1 MQEKIKLICFDFDG
15 VLCKLKEAHYLSLNK
30 AIEEIAGSKFIISLD
45 EHTNIYDGLSTLTK
59 LKKLVK
65 DKKLLEELIPEIN
78 KLKQK
83 YTIQAIEEVITPNTQ
98 LQQDL
103 KQLKSE
109 GYLLYCC
116 SNAIRATVEAGLK
129 KLGIFE
135 LFDSI
140 LSNEDVKNQK
150 PSSEIYLKAFIQAGV
165 DPKQTLIVEDSKH
178 GKDSAARSGA
188 YVCDVDNETETTYD
202 TIKRSIDFANSY
214 SVNTKYP
221 VRNKLVV
228 AIPMSGAGSRFAA
241 QPDKYPLPK
250 PLLNVRGKTMVQ
262 MVIDNLNVDA
272 EFVFIVQK
280 EHCHKYNLDIILP
293 LISPDCKIVQV
304 DKLTEGAACS
314 VLLAKDY
321 INNDKHL
328 LVANSDQFIDWNG
341 ASDFLYSMVSQNA
354 DGGILTFERENDPK
368 WSYVKTNEKGDVVAV
383 AEKQVISNLASI
395 GIYYW
400 KHGSDFVASAEEMI
414 KYKLKVN
421 GEYYVCPTY
430 NILINKGKKIRTFDI
445 DKDKFYGTGVPE
457 DLEYFL
463 ANYKGK
469 I

>member
-1 MQEKIKLICFDFDG
+1 MMKIKLIALDFDG
-15 VLCKLKEAHYLSLNK
+15 VCIKLKDSHYISLNR
-30 AIEEIAGSKFIISLD
+30 AIEKVAGLNFIILAD
-45 EHTNIYDGLSTLTK
+45 EHNNIYDGLSTLTK

-65 DKKLLEELIPEIN
+65 DKNLPENLIPEIN
-78 KLKQK
+78 KQKQE
-83 YTIQAIEEVITPNTQ
+83 YTIQAIEETIKENVQ

-103 KQLKSE
+103 FKLKSE

-116 SNAIRATVEAGLK
+116 SNAIRQTVEIGLK
-129 KLGIFE
+129 KLGVFE
-135 LFDSI
+135 LFDYI
-140 LSNEDVKNQK
+140 FSNENVKNQK
-150 PSSEIYLKAFIQAGV
+150 PSSEIYLKAFIKAGI
-165 DPKQTLIVEDSKH
+165 DPKEALIVEDSKH
-178 GKDSAARSGA
+178 GKDAGVRSGA
-188 YVCDVDNETETTYD
+188 YVCDVDDETETTYQ
-202 TIKRSIDFANSY
+202 TIKKSIERAELEY
-214 SVNTKYP
+214 RVAKYP
-221 VRNKLVV
+221 VKNKLVV
-228 AIPMSGAGSRFAA
+228 VLPMSGLGSRFAA
-241 QPDKYPLPK
+241 VPDKYPLPK
-250 PLLNVRGKTMVQ
+250 PFLNVRGKTMVQ
-262 MVIDNLNVDA
+262 MVVDNLSLDA

-280 EHCHKYNLDIILP
+280 EHCEKYNLDIILP
-293 LISPDCKIVQV
+293 LISSDCKIVQV
-304 DKLTEGAACS
+304 DKLTDGAACS

-341 ASDFLYSMVSQNA
+341 ASDFIYSMVSQNA

-368 WSYVKTNEKGDVVAV
+368 WSYVKTDLKGDVVAV

-400 KHGSDFVASAEEMI
+400 KHGSDYVESAEEMI

-430 NILINKGKKIRTFDI
+430 SILINKGKKIRTFDI
-445 DKDKFYGTGVPE
+445 DKNKFYGTGIPE

-463 ANYKGK
+463 TNYKGK